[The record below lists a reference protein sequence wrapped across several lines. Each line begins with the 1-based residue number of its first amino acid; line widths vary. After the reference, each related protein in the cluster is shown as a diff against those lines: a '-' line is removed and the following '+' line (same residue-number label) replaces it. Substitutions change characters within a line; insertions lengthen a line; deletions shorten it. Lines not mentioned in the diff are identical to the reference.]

1 MRVISFSL
9 WKDDLTYTH
18 GAIRCARQAQEMFP
32 DFICLFYIHKE
43 TVPKY
48 VVDNL
53 NNMKNVRI
61 IFKEGDLTTCKPMMW
76 RFEAI
81 DDPDVEIMMSRDTDT
96 EFLLRE
102 QLAVYE
108 WINSGKIFH
117 IMRDHPHH
125 VYHILGGMFGTRKIP
140 EIPSWKEKMEL
151 IHMSGPRNYDQD
163 FLRDYI
169 YPHVANDSVIHAS
182 FHKYELHSKNFP
194 ITYDLTYKFVGEY
207 VYADGTR
214 SLSHTKELM
223 DAVIGKE

>member
-9 WKDDLTYTH
+9 WGDNFTYIY
-18 GAIRCARQAQEMFP
+18 GAIRCAQQAQEMFP
-32 DFICLFYIHKE
+32 DFVCRFYIHTK
-43 TVPKY
+43 TVPA
-48 VVDNL
+48 DIINAL
-53 NNMKNVRI
+53 NIMKNVCI
-61 IFKEGDLTTCKPMMW
+61 IFKEGDLATCKPMMW

-108 WINSGKIFH
+108 WINSGKTFH

-140 EIPSWKEKMEL
+140 EIPCWKEKMEL
-151 IHMSGPRNYDQD
+151 IQQAESRNYDQE

-182 FHKYELHSKNFP
+182 FHKYEVHCIDFP
-194 ITYDLTYKFVGEY
+194 IKYDWTYKFVGEY

-214 SLSHTKELM
+214 SLGHTKELM
-223 DAVIGKE
+223 DAVIGEE